1 MPTQASPGVVSQE
14 IDLTF
19 RVAAIGGYNGAMV
32 GAFQWGPVEDPV
44 QITGGEEELFTKFY
58 SPNDDTAVSFLSA
71 ANFLLYANSLYV
83 TRVVGPAARN
93 SVPAGQ
99 TAVLVKNDDQYE
111 TLTLTGIKFLGRYA
125 GTLLNGAT
133 ISYSGAT
140 NYNTWQYKDEFGYA
154 PVEADEFNLVLVDTT
169 GSISGTAGTILERYE
184 LLSTTAGDKKYDGSS
199 AYYKDVINNASNYI
213 LVGNV
218 GATLDLVNG
227 ESLAL
232 TGGVSDNTKAN
243 LDYVTGFDLYA
254 NPEDYEVSFLVAGD
268 ADVVG
273 IQQMIDIADSR
284 KDCIA
289 FFSPE
294 ISDVVNVADPLSN
307 VVDMREVQVNKN
319 TSYAFMDDNFKL
331 VYDKYNDINRWI
343 PCNSDSAGLTAR
355 TYIENEAWYSPAGYN
370 RGQIK
375 NVVRLAWNANKTQR
389 DTLYKTAVN
398 SIVSEPGEGRFLFG
412 DKTQLTRPSAFDR
425 INVRSLFIVIR
436 KAISRAAKFQ
446 LFEFNDEITRSLFT
460 KANEAYLETV
470 QAKRGIN
477 DFRVKCDEENNT
489 PQIIDN
495 NEFVGSFFIKP
506 ARSINFITL
515 NFIAVATGV
524 DFEEVE
530 NVQ

>member
-1 MPTQASPGVVSQE
+1 MPTQLSPGVVSKE

-19 RVAAIGGYNGAMV
+19 RVASIGGYNGAMV
-32 GAFQWGPVEDPV
+32 GSFQWGPVEKPV
-44 QITGGEEELFTKFY
+44 QITGGEEELFNTFY

-71 ANFLLYANSLYV
+71 ANFLDYANSLFV
-83 TRVVGPAARN
+83 ARIVGSAAKN

-99 TAVLVKNDDQYE
+99 TAVLVKNDEHYE
-111 TLTLTGIKFLGRYA
+111 TLSLTGIKFIGKYP
-125 GTLLNGAT
+125 GTLLNGCT
-133 ISYSGAT
+133 ISYSGSNGYSSWT
-140 NYNTWQYKDEFGYA
+140 HKNEFNYA
-154 PVEADEFNLVLVDTT
+154 PVESDEFNLVLVDTLGT
-169 GSISGTAGTILERYE
+169 VSGTAGTILERFE

-199 AYYKDVINNASNYI
+199 AYYKDVINNGSKYI
-213 LVGNV
+213 NVGNT
-218 GATLDLVNG
+218 GTSLDLVNG
-227 ESLAL
+227 ESLSL

-243 LDYVTGFDLYA
+243 LDYVSGFDLFE
-254 NPEDYEVSFLVAGD
+254 NPEDYDISFLFAGD
-268 ADVVG
+268 ADNTG

-284 KDCIA
+284 KDCVA

-294 ISDVVNVADPLSN
+294 IDDVVNVTDPLTN
-307 VVDMREVQVNKN
+307 VIDHRSVQINKN
-319 TSYAFMDDNFKL
+319 TSYAFMDNNHKL

-355 TYIENEAWYSPAGYN
+355 TYIQNEAWYSPAGYT
-370 RGQIK
+370 RGQLK

-389 DTLYKTAVN
+389 DSLYKEGINA
-398 SIVSEPGEGRFLFG
+398 IISEPGEGRFLYG

-436 KAISRAAKFQ
+436 KAISRAAKYQ

-460 KANEAYLETV
+460 KANESYLETV
-470 QAKRGIN
+470 QSKRGIN

-489 PQIIDN
+489 PQVIDN

-506 ARSINFITL
+506 ARSINYITL
-515 NFIAVATGV
+515 NFVAVATGV